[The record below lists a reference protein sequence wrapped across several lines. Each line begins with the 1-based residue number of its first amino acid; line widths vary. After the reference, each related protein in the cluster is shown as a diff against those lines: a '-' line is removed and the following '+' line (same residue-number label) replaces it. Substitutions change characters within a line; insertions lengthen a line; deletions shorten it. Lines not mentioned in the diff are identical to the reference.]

1 MGYVNPGPDKR
12 PLGAIGGW
20 IQSRLSFHSSTP
32 PKVAKI
38 PFPGGGHIAVAWP
51 PFFSIF
57 IPKGNGHYAS
67 FRAGWRWDVNWG
79 RGGYIADVVVKLNI
93 DKEVLP

>member
-1 MGYVNPGPDKR
+1 MGDVNLGPDKR

-32 PKVAKI
+32 PKFARLSL
-38 PFPGGGHIAVAWP
+38 PSAGSIAASSP
-51 PFFSIF
+51 SFFSLIM
-57 IPKGNGHYAS
+57 PKGNGHYAS
-67 FRAGWRWDVNWG
+67 FRAGWRWDVNWE
-79 RGGYIADVVVKLNI
+79 RGGYIADVIVKLNI